1 MDTCLLTIPIRPAF
15 NADISAGIKEYIE
28 RVYQQNVVEFLGDID
43 KLQRLRDA
51 TILSSQSEAALE
63 YYGQLGAL
71 TPKFPASLNCRLV
84 WGSSLGYGVE
94 SVESNCLQ
102 FDRINVAYNLAAAI
116 TQQAAVYT
124 KNDLPKAYQCYQ
136 RAAGIFHTLVTT
148 EMDKFPGQLA
158 IGLDHAT
165 IECLKLLCLAQAQ
178 ECFWANAAH
187 PRDSAM
193 TVKHATLAK
202 LAEGVQSLYSEAYG
216 LANRSSAIRIEWA
229 SHLQAKRDYFEAVAR
244 YRMSLECL
252 DSKEY
257 GEEVAWLQAAKASLM
272 SDTITTAKIDPL
284 LKNNIQGLRSRVV
297 GDLKRAEQDNNL
309 IYLQN
314 VPNTLSNL
322 SKTVAAKPNV
332 ETLKDADAKARAAP
346 LFRLLLP
353 FPVFQAPKAYK
364 EKLELFVDKYIV
376 KECQRINEKVQSSL
390 TEMHLPGALEAAQR
404 PTEVPAFLIEQ
415 HEAIV
420 RAGGL
425 EELRRRRAAVNELRE
440 QVADELSELKTAISR
455 AFPQPQ
461 LTGVREVYDEVA
473 TKFQQLVEYL
483 RVGRA
488 SDAKVDERL
497 AQSEHL
503 IRILVEGADAIS
515 TFLPDPVTS
524 TPNRELSQVC
534 SDLQAIV
541 GTLIGNSAQRTAY
554 GERAMVKAASMDI
567 TSKVMEY
574 VKGRVAP
581 IERASDLDPV
591 YTQLVGE
598 FDPAFI
604 YLKQQKAEV
613 ESMLACAAT
622 RNKSFHK
629 KLKDLGDKNK
639 TRQLAVE
646 ALETASVRY
655 DEVGAN
661 IDEGRNFYATLR
673 AEIDKLH
680 HTTTEY
686 SERHAAPQTP
696 QSPVSSDEAE
706 EEASIHS
713 VPPPGRDAR
722 VTPLSTPRQ
731 PLPGAWDH
739 NLPIRFG

>member
-1 MDTCLLTIPIRPAF
+1 MDTCLLTVPARPAF
-15 NADISAGIKEYIE
+15 RADISAGIKEYIE
-28 RVYQQNVVEFLGDID
+28 RVYQQNVVEFLGDIE

-51 TILSSQSEAALE
+51 TISDPQSEAASE

-71 TPKFPASLNCRLV
+71 APKFPASLNCKLV
-84 WGSSLGYGVE
+84 WGSSLGYGVG

-102 FDRINVAYNLAAAI
+102 FDRINVAYNLAASI
-116 TQQAAVYT
+116 TEQAMIYT
-124 KNDLPKAYQCYQ
+124 KNDLPKAFQSYQ
-136 RAAGIFHTLVTT
+136 RAAGIFDVLLVS

-158 IGLDHAT
+158 IGLDRPT
-165 IECLKLLCLAQAQ
+165 IECLKMLCLAQAQ

-187 PRDSAM
+187 PRDGSM
-193 TVKHATLAK
+193 TVKHTMLAK
-202 LAEGVQSLYSEAYG
+202 LAEGVRSLYNEACVF
-216 LANRSSAIRIEWA
+216 ASRSSAIRIEWA
-229 SHLQAKRDYFEAVAR
+229 NHLQAKRDYFEAVAR

-252 DSKEY
+252 NLKQY
-257 GEEVAWLQAAKASLM
+257 GEEVAWLQAAKSALASA
-272 SDTITTAKIDPL
+272 TTHSAKIDPL
-284 LKNNIQGLRSRVV
+284 FTNNIQGLTGRVT

-309 IYLQN
+309 LYLQN
-314 VPNTLSNL
+314 VPHTLPKVTATL
-322 SKTVAAKPNV
+322 AAKPNP
-332 ETLKDADAKARAAP
+332 EILQAADRKAKAAP
-346 LFRLLLP
+346 LLRLLLP

-376 KECQRINEKVQSSL
+376 KECQKLNEKVHNTL

-415 HEAIV
+415 HQAIV
-420 RAGGL
+420 RAGGID
-425 EELRRRRAAVNELRE
+425 ELRRRRAAVNELRD
-440 QVADELSELKTAISR
+440 QIANELTEVRAEIHR

-461 LTGVREVYDEVA
+461 LTAIRDVYDETA

-488 SDAKVDERL
+488 SDAKVDDRL

-503 IRILVEGADAIS
+503 IRILVEGSDSIAK
-515 TFLPDPVTS
+515 FLPDPVNS

-541 GTLIGNSAQRTAY
+541 GTLLGNAAQRTAY

-567 TSKVMEY
+567 TGKVMEY

-613 ESMLACAAT
+613 ESMLACAAA
-622 RNKSFHK
+622 RNQVFHK
-629 KLKDLGDKNK
+629 KLKDLGDKNQM
-639 TRQLAVE
+639 RQLAVE

-661 IDEGRNFYATLR
+661 IDEGRNFYETLR

-680 HTTTEY
+680 QTTIEY
-686 SERHAAPQTP
+686 TERHAAPQTP
-696 QSPVSSDEAE
+696 QSPISEDEADE
-706 EEASIHS
+706 TSIHS
-713 VPPPGRDAR
+713 AAPSHSAR
-722 VTPLSTPRQ
+722 VTPVSTPRQ
-731 PLPGAWDH
+731 PMPGAWDQ
-739 NLPIRFG
+739 NMPIRFG